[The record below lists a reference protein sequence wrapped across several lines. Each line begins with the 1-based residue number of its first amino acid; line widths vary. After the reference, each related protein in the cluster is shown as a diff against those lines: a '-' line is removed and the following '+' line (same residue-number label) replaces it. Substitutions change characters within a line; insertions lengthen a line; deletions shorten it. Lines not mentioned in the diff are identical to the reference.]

1 MPLITSLAQ
10 RFALPFSLLLWA
22 LFALTACEE
31 NVNDEDP
38 EYDNWQARNETFF
51 QQKMGAAKA
60 AIQAAQAQYGAD
72 WEAHCPYRILRNYAI
87 SDTLGGTLADSI
99 CVEIVETGAGSVVPF
114 YTDSVRLSSTRRLM
128 PTDNYPAGKL
138 VDHTGYTVYDEDIFN
153 DVSSSPVLRAVSAL
167 TKGETTAL
175 MRMHVGDRWRITMH
189 TNMAYGSSTAQTAI
203 PAYSA
208 LVSEIKLR
216 AIYRRGTDIPNW
228 K

>member
-1 MPLITSLAQ
+1 MPLTTSLFKLFL
-10 RFALPFSLLLWA
+10 RPLPLLLAA
-22 LFALTACEE
+22 LLSVMACEE
-31 NVNDEDP
+31 NVDDEDP
-38 EYDNWQARNETFF
+38 EYNNWQARNEAFF
-51 QQKMGAAKA
+51 QQKMDTAKA
-60 AIQAAQAQYGAD
+60 AIKAAQTEYGAD

-99 CVEIVETGAGSVVPF
+99 CVEIVESGSGSVVPY

-128 PTDNYPAGKL
+128 PTDKYPAGKL

-216 AIYRRGTDIPNW
+216 AIYRRGTDIPDW